1 MVKSPMEYFQEQD
14 FSTQAAPSGEMTAA
28 ERAFLKK
35 YLGIDDPSLLQGIA
49 PVEGV
54 PVAGMALNAVRQAA
68 LRTGEPDSQAS
79 LSAEISVGADHS
91 DDAHTEATSANDR
104 PTPSISW
111 PIAESTAAEPTSAA
125 SATDAYSAKDAQ
137 TAFGLVTDEL
147 VRTAVDAMLPTL
159 EIVTLVGFYIS
170 GDVFVVPIDSVMEV
184 IRYEEPYKLPMSPS
198 FMSGVVNLRGR
209 ILPVMRLTDMLVVQ
223 NGETP
228 PVSSTSLII
237 ICEAHGLQ
245 IGLLVDKLHTMFKAK
260 QNDITWN
267 AEAHLGASAELLSGL
282 LETGEKLLGIISVER
297 LVDKLLSE

>member
-91 DDAHTEATSANDR
+91 DDVHTEAT
-104 PTPSISW
+104 
-111 PIAESTAAEPTSAA
+111 
-125 SATDAYSAKDAQ
+125 DAHSAKDAQ